1 MFKKLATASL
11 ISGLLLVGAVA
22 PVHAATVKQGV
33 ACAKS
38 GAKAVTG
45 KVSYVCQKNPATT
58 SSKLVWVTKECIAA
72 AKTYVSTKSESE
84 TFITQQS
91 AALVKMK
98 ASIASWQ
105 NVIILLDQKK
115 AALETNLY
123 VIDTDHTTKQQVK
136 VTGLTAAI
144 AATQAKINELTA
156 KRDNALAKSN
166 ATNVTAIDKLNWT
179 KAVNSYNLALKTKQR
194 DLDNFNKIVPKIEAD
209 RARAVS
215 QVATMQTQLDAST
228 SAQTTLSTQITD
240 GAKQALNYQTIACK
254 AGI

>member
-1 MFKKLATASL
+1 
-11 ISGLLLVGAVA
+11 
-22 PVHAATVKQGV
+22 
-33 ACAKS
+33 
-38 GAKAVTG
+38 
-45 KVSYVCQKNPATT
+45 
-58 SSKLVWVTKECIAA
+58 
-72 AKTYVSTKSESE
+72 
-84 TFITQQS
+84 
-91 AALVKMK
+91 MK